1 MENFSALTTEKINPA
16 TVNIDKVSTLEMVK
30 LINDE
35 DKKVAV
41 AVESVL
47 PKVAQAVDAIAK
59 SFVRGG
65 RLFYIGAGTSGRLGV
80 LDASEC
86 PPTFGVSP
94 DMVKGLIAGGE
105 GALIKAVEGA
115 EDNRTLAASD
125 LTDNNFCAADILVGI
140 TASGRTPYV
149 LGGVD
154 FAKKLGAITVGVSC
168 VENSTL
174 AKVVD
179 IAITPVT
186 GAEALTGSTRMKA
199 GTATKMVLNM
209 LTTAAMIKI
218 GKVRGNLMVCVQ
230 ATNDKLRDRI
240 KRINELSAVS
250 F

>member
-1 MENFSALTTEKINPA
+1 MENFSSLTTEKINPA
-16 TVNIDKVSTLEMVK
+16 TAHIDECSTLEMVK

-35 DKKVAV
+35 DKKVAE
-41 AVESVL
+41 AVEKVL
-47 PKVAQAVDAIAK
+47 PEIAQAVDAIAE
-59 SFVRGG
+59 SFSRGG

-94 DMVKGLIAGGE
+94 DMVQGLIAGGE

-115 EDNRTLAASD
+115 EDNFKLAEKNLSEK
-125 LTDNNFCAADILVGI
+125 NFCAADILVGI

-154 FAKKLGAITVGVSC
+154 FAKKLGAKTVGVSC
-168 VENSTL
+168 VENSSL
-174 AKVVD
+174 AQVVD
-179 IAITPVT
+179 IAITPIT

-199 GTATKMVLNM
+199 GTATKMILNM
-209 LTTAAMIKI
+209 LTTASMIKI
-218 GKVRGNLMVCVQ
+218 GRVRGNLMICVQ

-240 KRINELSAVS
+240 KRISEMIQ
-250 F
+250 

>member
-1 MENFSALTTEKINPA
+1 MENFSDLTTEKINPA
-16 TVNIDKVSTLEMVK
+16 TAHIDECSTLEMVK

-35 DKKVAV
+35 DKKIAT
-41 AVESVL
+41 AVERVL
-47 PKVAQAVDAIAK
+47 PQIAQAVDAIAE
-59 SFVRGG
+59 SFSRGG

-94 DMVKGLIAGGE
+94 EMVQGLIAGGE
-105 GALIKAVEGA
+105 GALIRAVEGA
-115 EDNRTLAASD
+115 EDNFSLAEKNLSEK
-125 LTDNNFCAADILVGI
+125 NFCAADILVGI

-154 FAKKLGAITVGVSC
+154 FAKKIGAKTIGVSC
-168 VENSTL
+168 VENSGL
-174 AKVVD
+174 AQVVD

-218 GKVRGNLMVCVQ
+218 GRVRGNLMICVQ

-240 KRINELSAVS
+240 KRISEMIK
-250 F
+250 